1 MEFTRS
7 DRVSHLIKRVVAE
20 MLTKEV
26 KDPRIGMITITDVTV
41 SKDLRHAHIYYTM
54 FGSEKERNDSAIGLK
69 KATKFIQGE
78 LGRRVQL
85 RYTPIIDFRYDESF
99 EYGTK
104 IDRILHEI
112 STTEDHLTKEEGED
126 SVKNRG

>member
-1 MEFTRS
+1 
-7 DRVSHLIKRVVAE
+7 

-41 SKDLRHAHIYYTM
+41 SKDLRHAHIYYTL
-54 FGSEKERNDSAIGLK
+54 FGSEKEMKDSAIGLK

-104 IDRILHEI
+104 IDRILHDI
-112 STTEDHLTKEEGED
+112 STSEQPAENNALEDKEED
-126 SVKNRG
+126 NN

>member
-41 SKDLRHAHIYYTM
+41 SRDCRTAHIYYTM
-54 FGSEKERNDSAIGLK
+54 FGSEKELKDSAIGLK

-78 LGRRVQL
+78 LGRRVHL

-99 EYGTK
+99 DYGTK

-112 STTEDHLTKEEGED
+112 SAAEKPVEDEKQEETEAN
-126 SVKNRG
+126 S